1 MLPAGDAFLQTQ
13 GGNNNPYNQ
22 DNPTSWIDRDRLRAN
37 REIFRVVCRLIAFQ
51 KAHPS
56 LCRSRFWRAEGRQ
69 GYGGGAVY
77 SGYSLSRHT
86 GEGTGEGRPIQRLGL
101 FWRHGRLGVQAEE
114 KSMPRDYH
122 HYDGSTPV
130 QGEHPHARH
139 GAHPAQTAGD
149 PMAHNHDKHAGHSPE
164 MFRHRFW
171 LSSLLTLP
179 ILYFDQHV
187 QAWFGYQA
195 VAFPGAAWVQP
206 LLSVGLYLYGG
217 VVFVQGASR
226 ALEHLAA
233 LLPLG
238 PTAWWESA
246 LRTSRSATCRWE
258 TASSFVPVSKFPRTA
273 WCWRAPPV

>member
-1 MLPAGDAFLQTQ
+1 
-13 GGNNNPYNQ
+13 
-22 DNPTSWIDRDRLRAN
+22 
-37 REIFRVVCRLIAFQ
+37 
-51 KAHPS
+51 
-56 LCRSRFWRAEGRQ
+56 
-69 GYGGGAVY
+69 
-77 SGYSLSRHT
+77 
-86 GEGTGEGRPIQRLGL
+86 
-101 FWRHGRLGVQAEE
+101 
-114 KSMPRDYH
+114 
-122 HYDGSTPV
+122 
-130 QGEHPHARH
+130 
-139 GAHPAQTAGD
+139 
-149 PMAHNHDKHAGHSPE
+149 MAHNHDKHAGHSPE

-217 VVFVQGASR
+217 GVFVQGAIRELNIRQPGMMTLIGLAISVAFVYSLAVSLALLAGMPLYWELATLIVVMLLGHWIEIASVQGASR

-258 TASSFVPVSKFPRTA
+258 TASSFVPVSKSPRTA